1 MKEKQQNLDAVEEMN
16 DEKESSYPS
25 TPTPSTSRS
34 PTLNRSTSSETTF
47 PFPVCNICGVENDV
61 GQPNAVLELSGQS
74 ISCGE
79 LQAAGLIGQIAA
91 TSCIDI
97 LDSSLMAPCECS
109 TTVMTNEYNTTKP
122 SATPTLLMLTSP
134 PIDLV
139 PSHIPTY
146 TSIVKPSSRPFVP
159 PSLLITTIEPTI
171 AAKVDLPSQ
180 RPSSSPSSST
190 HHDLAITAPS
200 PSSTTTTKKPT
211 PSKNPSSSS
220 LESDLVFSSGNI
232 EGDLL
237 SEDDNSE
244 ANAGVGIGMGLL
256 VITPLAILVL
266 GIIYEI
272 KRRQRRRNRNKTVLP
287 LRNTPISKDHVTA
300 HKRQNATRVQN
311 TQNVRSIP
319 TTNAAGKDA
328 VKETMKALTRVDIA
342 SSSKEISTKCASFVK
357 ETKEAT
363 ADVATSQTS
372 APTTGTTRASDA
384 KEKNEAATRVD
395 IARSLK
401 RVDSDKDASAGQE
414 MKNATGGG
422 DSVQNN
428 QIARSIPTTSKASAE
443 AEAAAETKKAAIHVG
458 IASNLNREIS
468 VKDAIV
474 VRETNESSDE
484 ISVNSSSSTR
494 SSGSI
499 QSMTSLI
506 IRKRPKNLSAKET
519 KESSAS
525 IATQKDHVTR
535 QIAAVVQRT
544 QTQTARDSSRST
556 IRVGAATEAKEVVAG
571 VDFANRSKSE
581 ISTKGAS
588 AEKETKEATSANAT
602 TLPDEV
608 SVNSSSS
615 TQSSES
621 IQSMTSFAIKIKRT
635 KSVIAA
641 KDLKKDI
648 DDVDVSTSPD
658 KTRVKN
664 TTNSS
669 RIVKKDDA
677 ATFFEMLSTL
687 QQFFDCNGDI
697 STGNSPSTSS

>member
-1 MKEKQQNLDAVEEMN
+1 VAVEKMTISN
-16 DEKESSYPS
+16 LNALIHHILLKMHAHAVISSALSISQRLMCYLLTIYYIISNPWVH
-25 TPTPSTSRS
+25 
-34 PTLNRSTSSETTF
+34 L
-47 PFPVCNICGVENDV
+47 
-61 GQPNAVLELSGQS
+61 LELSGQS

-79 LQAAGLIGQIAA
+79 LQAAGLIGKIAA

-97 LDSSLMAPCECS
+97 LDSSLMAPCQCS

-122 SATPTLLMLTSP
+122 SATPTLLMPTSP

-146 TSIVKPSSRPFVP
+146 TSIMKPSSRPSVP

-190 HHDLAITAPS
+190 HHDLAITVLS
-200 PSSTTTTKKPT
+200 PSSTTTKKPTPSKT

-220 LESDLVFSSGNI
+220 LESDLVFSSGNN

-237 SEDDNSE
+237 NEDDNSE

-272 KRRQRRRNRNKTVLP
+272 RRRQRRRNRNKTVLP
-287 LRNTPISKDHVTA
+287 LRNTPISKDPVTA
-300 HKRQNATRVQN
+300 HTRQNATRVQN

-319 TTNAAGKDA
+319 TTNEGGKDA
-328 VKETMKALTRVDIA
+328 VKETTKTLTRVDTG
-342 SSSKEISTKCASFVK
+342 EMSTKCASFVK
-357 ETKEAT
+357 ETKEET
-363 ADVATSQTS
+363 ANVATSQSIRPQIITS
-372 APTTGTTRASDA
+372 APTTGKTSASDA
-384 KEKNEAATRVD
+384 TEMNEAVTRVD
-395 IARSLK
+395 IDRSLK
-401 RVDSDKDASAGQE
+401 RVSIDKDASVGQE

-422 DSVQNN
+422 DSVQNT

-443 AEAAAETKKAAIHVG
+443 AAAETKKAATDVG
-458 IASNLNREIS
+458 IASSLDREIS

-484 ISVNSSSSTR
+484 MSVNSSSSTR

-506 IRKRPKNLSAKET
+506 IQKSPKNLSAKET

-544 QTQTARDSSRST
+544 QTQTDRDSSRST
-556 IRVGAATEAKEVVAG
+556 ISVGAATEAKEVVAG
-571 VDFANRSKSE
+571 VDIANRSESE
-581 ISTKGAS
+581 ITKGAS
-588 AEKETKEATSANAT
+588 AEKEMKEATNANAT

-621 IQSMTSFAIKIKRT
+621 IQSMTSLIIQKSP

-648 DDVDVSTSPD
+648 DDVDVSSSPD

-664 TTNSS
+664 TNSS

-697 STGNSPSTSS
+697 STDNSPSTSS

>member
-25 TPTPSTSRS
+25 TPTPSTASSRS

-97 LDSSLMAPCECS
+97 LDSSLMAPCQCS

-122 SATPTLLMLTSP
+122 SATPTLLMPTSP

-146 TSIVKPSSRPFVP
+146 TSIVKPSSRPSVP
-159 PSLLITTIEPTI
+159 PSLFITTIEPTI

-180 RPSSSPSSST
+180 RPSPSPSSST
-190 HHDLAITAPS
+190 HHDHAITAPS

-220 LESDLVFSSGNI
+220 LESDLVFSSGNN

-237 SEDDNSE
+237 NEDDNSE

-287 LRNTPISKDHVTA
+287 LRNTPIS
-300 HKRQNATRVQN
+300 
-311 TQNVRSIP
+311 QNVRSIP

-328 VKETMKALTRVDIA
+328 VKETTKAVTRVDIA
-342 SSSKEISTKCASFVK
+342 ERSTKCERSAKCASFVK

-363 ADVATSQTS
+363 ANVATSQSIRPQITS
-372 APTTGTTRASDA
+372 APTTGKTSASDA
-384 KEKNEAATRVD
+384 TEKNEAVTRVD
-395 IARSLK
+395 IDRSLK
-401 RVDSDKDASAGQE
+401 RVSIDKDASVGQE
-414 MKNATGGG
+414 MKNTSGDG
-422 DSVQNN
+422 DSVQNL
-428 QIARSIPTTSKASAE
+428 QVVRSIPTTCKAS
-443 AEAAAETKKAAIHVG
+443 AEAAAETKKAATLG
-458 IASNLNREIS
+458 TASNLNREIS

-484 ISVNSSSSTR
+484 MSVNSSSSTR

-506 IRKRPKNLSAKET
+506 IQQSPKNLSAKET

-544 QTQTARDSSRST
+544 QTQTDRDSSRST
-556 IRVGAATEAKEVVAG
+556 ISVGAATEAKEVVAG
-571 VDFANRSKSE
+571 VDIANRSKSE
-581 ISTKGAS
+581 ITKGAS
-588 AEKETKEATSANAT
+588 AEKEMKEATNANAT

-621 IQSMTSFAIKIKRT
+621 IQSMTSFAIKST

-641 KDLKKDI
+641 KALKKDI

-664 TTNSS
+664 TNSS

-697 STGNSPSTSS
+697 STGNSPSTTS

>member
-1 MKEKQQNLDAVEEMN
+1 MKENQQNLDAVEEMN

-25 TPTPSTSRS
+25 TPTPSTASSRS
-34 PTLNRSTSSETTF
+34 PTLNSSTSSETMF

-61 GQPNAVLELSGQS
+61 GQPNAVLEVSGQS

-79 LQAAGLIGQIAA
+79 LQAAGLIGKIAA

-97 LDSSLMAPCECS
+97 LDSSLMAPCQCS

-122 SATPTLLMLTSP
+122 SATPTLLMPTSP

-146 TSIVKPSSRPFVP
+146 TSIVKPSSRPTVP
-159 PSLLITTIEPTI
+159 PSLFITRIEPTI

-180 RPSSSPSSST
+180 RPSPSPSSST

-200 PSSTTTTKKPT
+200 PSSTTTKKPT

-220 LESDLVFSSGNI
+220 LESDLVFSSRNN

-237 SEDDNSE
+237 NEDDNSE

-287 LRNTPISKDHVTA
+287 LRNTPISKDPVTA

-319 TTNAAGKDA
+319 TTNAAVKDA
-328 VKETMKALTRVDIA
+328 AKETTKAVTRVDTA
-342 SSSKEISTKCASFVK
+342 SRRSAKCASFVK

-363 ADVATSQTS
+363 ANVATSQSIRPQIITS
-372 APTTGTTRASDA
+372 APTTGKTSASDA
-384 KEKNEAATRVD
+384 TEMNEAVTRVD
-395 IARSLK
+395 IDRSLK
-401 RVDSDKDASAGQE
+401 RVSIDKDASVGQE
-414 MKNATGGG
+414 MKNTSGGG
-422 DSVQNN
+422 DSVQNI
-428 QIARSIPTTSKASAE
+428 QVVRSIPTTCKAS
-443 AEAAAETKKAAIHVG
+443 AEAAAETKKAATHVG
-458 IASNLNREIS
+458 N
-468 VKDAIV
+468 AIV
-474 VRETNESSDE
+474 VRESNESSDE
-484 ISVNSSSSTR
+484 MSVNSSSSTR

-506 IRKRPKNLSAKET
+506 IQKTSKNLSAKET

-556 IRVGAATEAKEVVAG
+556 ISVGAATEAKEVVAG
-571 VDFANRSKSE
+571 VDIANRSKSE

-588 AEKETKEATSANAT
+588 AENETKEATNTNAT
-602 TLPDEV
+602 NLPDEV
-608 SVNSSSS
+608 SVNSSNS

-621 IQSMTSFAIKIKRT
+621 IQSMTSLIIQKSP

-648 DDVDVSTSPD
+648 DDVDVSSSPD

-664 TTNSS
+664 TNSS

-697 STGNSPSTSS
+697 STDNSPSTSS

>member
-25 TPTPSTSRS
+25 TPTPSTASSRS

-122 SATPTLLMLTSP
+122 SATPTLLMPTSP

-146 TSIVKPSSRPFVP
+146 TSTVKPSSRPSAP
-159 PSLLITTIEPTI
+159 PSVLI
-171 AAKVDLPSQ
+171 PSQ

-200 PSSTTTTKKPT
+200 PSSTTTTTKKPT

-220 LESDLVFSSGNI
+220 LENDLVFSSGNN

-237 SEDDNSE
+237 NEDDNSE

-287 LRNTPISKDHVTA
+287 LRNTPIS
-300 HKRQNATRVQN
+300 
-311 TQNVRSIP
+311 QNVRSIP

-328 VKETMKALTRVDIA
+328 VKETTKAVTRVDIA
-342 SSSKEISTKCASFVK
+342 ERSTKCERSAKCASFVK

-363 ADVATSQTS
+363 ANVATSQSIRPQITS
-372 APTTGTTRASDA
+372 APTTGKTSASDA
-384 KEKNEAATRVD
+384 TEKNEAVTRVD
-395 IARSLK
+395 IDRSLK
-401 RVDSDKDASAGQE
+401 RVSIDKDASVGQE
-414 MKNATGGG
+414 MKNTSGDG
-422 DSVQNN
+422 DSVQNL
-428 QIARSIPTTSKASAE
+428 QVVRSIPTTCKAS
-443 AEAAAETKKAAIHVG
+443 AEAAAETKKAATLG
-458 IASNLNREIS
+458 TASNLNREIS

-484 ISVNSSSSTR
+484 MSVNSSSSTR

-506 IRKRPKNLSAKET
+506 IQQSPKNLSAKET

-544 QTQTARDSSRST
+544 QTQTDRDSSRST
-556 IRVGAATEAKEVVAG
+556 ISVGAATEAKEVVAG
-571 VDFANRSKSE
+571 VDIANRSKSE
-581 ISTKGAS
+581 ITKGAS
-588 AEKETKEATSANAT
+588 AEKEMKEATNANAT

-621 IQSMTSFAIKIKRT
+621 IQSMTSFAIKST

-641 KDLKKDI
+641 KALKKDI

-664 TTNSS
+664 TNSS

-697 STGNSPSTSS
+697 STGNSPSTTS